1 MQPPLLVVTDI
12 EGTTTP
18 IAFVHRVLFPLARDA
33 LPALLARRD
42 TDPAVAD
49 ALDAAE
55 RLSPGQEPLARLL
68 AWMDADDKVAPLKT
82 LQGLAWR
89 DGYRTGRLVGALYPD
104 VAPALRAWHR
114 SGVRLAVYSS
124 GSEEAQR
131 LLFGHSAAG
140 NLCPLFENFLD
151 TRIGAKREPAAY
163 AELVRRQGVVPGRT
177 LFLSD
182 VEAELDAAAG
192 SGLLTCQ
199 LVRAEDGTR
208 PGAVH
213 PVAGDF
219 GAVSALFGLPPGSLS
234 SLPPG
239 LPDASPLVPDPG
251 AAASPRP

>member
-1 MQPPLLVVTDI
+1 MQPILVVTDI

-18 IAFVHRVLFPLARDA
+18 IAFVHRVLFPHAREA
-33 LPALLARRD
+33 LPALLARRG

-49 ALDAAE
+49 ALRE
-55 RLSPGQEPLARLL
+55 VEGLSPGREPLAQLL
-68 AWMDADDKVAPLKT
+68 AWMDADAKVAPLKT

-89 DGYRTGRLVGALYPD
+89 DGYEAGRLVGALHPD

-131 LLFGHSAAG
+131 LLFGHSVAG
-140 NLCPLFENFLD
+140 NLCPLFEAFLD

-163 AELVRRQGVVPGRT
+163 AGLVRRQGVAPERT

-182 VEAELDAAAG
+182 VEAELDAAAA

-199 LVRAEDGTR
+199 LVRAGDGTR

-213 PVAGDF
+213 PVAADF
-219 GAVSALFGLPPGSLS
+219 GAVSALFDLPPGS
-234 SLPPG
+234 PPG
-239 LPDASPLVPDPG
+239 LRPDPQDASPLVPDPG
-251 AAASPRP
+251 AAANPRP